1 MPIATMTSKGQITL
15 PKEMRD
21 DLKLAAGSK
30 VMFVRLPNGQYAITP
45 RTGTVEDFLGM
56 FYDPERPALTLD
68 EMDEAI
74 AQAVIEDD
82 LRTRSA

>member
-1 MPIATMTSKGQITL
+1 MPMATMTSKGQITL
-15 PKEMRD
+15 PKQMRD
-21 DLKLAAGSK
+21 ELKLTAGSK
-30 VMFVRLPNGQYAITP
+30 VMFVRLPNGQYALTP

-56 FYDPERPALTLD
+56 LYDPERPTLTLE

-82 LRTRSA
+82 LRARSA